1 MTGYQKYK
9 NTDKLS
15 VSLELQGQV
24 MPVGDL
30 AWSRRDNRAYFEFSQ
45 DFIDRGLP
53 VSPFKLPLNIGAAPA
68 PMAPFNGIHGLFN
81 DSLPDGWGRW
91 LLDRLLRRH
100 NFNKDELTAVD
111 RLTYV
116 GTRGMGALRYEPENT
131 FRDPKTG
138 DEIDLDWLASQ
149 AEEIQ
154 EEFGEADI
162 DRLYEMQGSSGGARP
177 KVMIGR
183 NPVTGRMMPDVGKA
197 IPREFE
203 PWIVKFRSNAN
214 DHPEIGPEEYAY
226 SLMAKAS
233 AVEMPET
240 KLLKAEK
247 GKYFAVRRFDRTS
260 KGRIHVQTA
269 SSLLEVDHNVPQID
283 YETLLKVVRTLT
295 RQEAHVHQ
303 VFRRMVFNVVARNR
317 DDHSK
322 NHAFE
327 MGPDGIWKPTPAYD
341 LTLSGGPGG
350 QHSLAVAGEGKDPGY
365 KHVLEEAERASI
377 SKGDAEA
384 IYQQVLTAV
393 DKWPSFADE
402 AKLSEKRMEEV
413 DYLLNRRGRQPK
425 QEVEVATQPP
435 SP

>member
-1 MTGYQKYK
+1 MSGYQKYK
-9 NTDKLS
+9 NADRLS

-24 MPVGDL
+24 MPIGEL
-30 AWSRRDNRAYFEFSQ
+30 AWSRRDNRAYFEFDQ

-53 VSPFKLPLNIGAAPA
+53 ISPFKLPLKTGATQA

-81 DSLPDGWGRW
+81 DSLPDGWGRL
-91 LLDRLLRRH
+91 LLDRLLRQH

-116 GTRGMGALRYEPENT
+116 GTKGMGALRYEPENT

-138 DEIDLDWLASQ
+138 GEINLDWLSSQ
-149 AEEIQ
+149 ADRVQ
-154 EEFGEADI
+154 EEFGEADV
-162 DRLYEMQGSSGGARP
+162 DRLHEMQGSSGGARP

-183 NPVTGRMMPDVGKA
+183 NPITGRMMPDVGKA
-197 IPREFE
+197 MPKEFE
-203 PWIVKFRSNAN
+203 PWIVKFGSKAN

-226 SLMAKAS
+226 SLMAKACT
-233 AVEMPET
+233 VEMLET

-260 KGRIHVQTA
+260 KGRVHVQTV
-269 SSLLEVDHNVPQID
+269 SGLLEVDHNVPQID
-283 YETLLKVVRTLT
+283 YQTLLKVVRVLT
-295 RQEAHVHQ
+295 RQEVHVHQ
-303 VFRRMVFNVVARNR
+303 VFRRMVFNVLARNR

-327 MGPDGIWKPTPAYD
+327 MSLDGNWKPTPAYD
-341 LTLSGGPGG
+341 LTLSAGPGG
-350 QHSLAVAGEGKDPGY
+350 QHSLAIAGEGRGPGH
-365 KHVLEEAERASI
+365 KHIFEEAQRASI

-384 IYQQVLTAV
+384 IYQEVLTAV
-393 DKWPSFADE
+393 DKWPSFAEE
-402 AKLSEKRMEEV
+402 AMLSEKRTEEV

-425 QEVEVATQPP
+425 QEIEVATHPR